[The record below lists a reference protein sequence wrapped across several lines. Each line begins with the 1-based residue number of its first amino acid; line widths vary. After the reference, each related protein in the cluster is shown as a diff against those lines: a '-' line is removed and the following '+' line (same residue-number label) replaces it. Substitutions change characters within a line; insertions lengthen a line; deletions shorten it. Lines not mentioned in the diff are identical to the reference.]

1 MLQIS
6 QRPLRSCEGNHWI
19 HQTLVIPEQ
28 GFRGARTCLWAGRV
42 CVSAQVVAYL
52 HGLMLCRVSAAAGQ
66 VILAMDPVI
75 SIALGYLVN
84 RNETH
89 LGPLG
94 IAGGATLLGACLLA
108 SFYARKEH

>member
-1 MLQIS
+1 MRETIGFIKSLSS
-6 QRPLRSCEGNHWI
+6 QSKAFG
-19 HQTLVIPEQ
+19 V
-28 GFRGARTCLWAGRV
+28 RGPACGLADVHAST
-42 CVSAQVVAYL
+42 QVVAYL
-52 HGLMLCRVSAAAGQ
+52 HGLLLCRISAAAGQ

-108 SFYARKEH
+108 SFYAKKEH

>member
-1 MLQIS
+1 MSAAARDVASVLEPVSVIASVLGGKWQDCSEVLFIE
-6 QRPLRSCEGNHWI
+6 QR
-19 HQTLVIPEQ
+19 
-28 GFRGARTCLWAGRV
+28 AV
-42 CVSAQVVAYL
+42 C
-52 HGLMLCRVSAAAGQ
+52 RISAAAGQ

-75 SIALGYLVN
+75 SIALGYLVA

-108 SFYARKEH
+108 SFYAKKEH

>member
-1 MLQIS
+1 MHRRGSLCEACWCLQGE
-6 QRPLRSCEGNHWI
+6 RSSKASCPCAIGSCI
-19 HQTLVIPEQ
+19 CSSGT
-28 GFRGARTCLWAGRV
+28 
-42 CVSAQVVAYL
+42 
-52 HGLMLCRVSAAAGQ
+52 LCRYWNCSEALHVSSVFVCRISAAAGQ

-75 SIALGYLVN
+75 SIALGYLVA

-108 SFYARKEH
+108 SFYAKKEH

>member
-1 MLQIS
+1 M
-6 QRPLRSCEGNHWI
+6 
-19 HQTLVIPEQ
+19 
-28 GFRGARTCLWAGRV
+28 WAGTATMQSVRGP
-42 CVSAQVVAYL
+42 QL
-52 HGLMLCRVSAAAGQ
+52 HDVGMACRISAAAGQ

-94 IAGGATLLGACLLA
+94 IAGGGTLLGACLLA
-108 SFYARKEH
+108 SFYAKKEH